1 MMHPTAAVSLISYAA
16 VNAALAGVDAARQRA
31 EVARR
36 RAADATVCAALA
48 EQSALIARLAD
59 ALRAERARSAQLE
72 QVIDGLKDEVE
83 DLEGELAEWRSH

>member
-1 MMHPTAAVSLISYAA
+1 MMHPTAAVNMISYAA
-16 VNAALAGVDAARQRA
+16 VQSLFAGLDAARQRA

-36 RAADATVCAALA
+36 RAADATVCSALA

-72 QVIDGLKDEVE
+72 RVIEDLRDEVE
-83 DLEGELAEWRSH
+83 DLDGELAERGH